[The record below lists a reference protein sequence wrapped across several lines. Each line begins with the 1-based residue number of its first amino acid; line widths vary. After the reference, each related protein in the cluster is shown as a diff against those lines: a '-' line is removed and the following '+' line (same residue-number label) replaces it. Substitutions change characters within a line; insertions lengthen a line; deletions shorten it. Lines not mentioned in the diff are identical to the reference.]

1 MSSNFQLNKNS
12 FILKDEINYCIEGLS
27 VNLNQNTS
35 LRFIHD
41 DRLPEIF
48 NGDVEKFRLALITV
62 TEFAMKY
69 SSSGSIILKTNHEG
83 VELHDRNTIRVG
95 FNLSLSVNKTAYDE
109 KVLFALVNKQD

>member
-1 MSSNFQLNKNS
+1 M
-12 FILKDEINYCIEGLS
+12 
-27 VNLNQNTS
+27 NLNENTS
-35 LRFIHD
+35 LKFIHD